1 MSDLLARYEPPWT
14 FAHQGIS
21 HAIYSTGK
29 GRTVVVLHELPG
41 MIEQCL
47 DLGLILGE
55 RFRVHLPLLL
65 GEPGKWAMAMNIAR
79 LCVSHEIHAFA
90 ANKTSPL
97 VDWLRTLCRKLKDDS
112 GEAGVGVVG
121 MCLTGGF
128 ALALVA
134 DESVLVPVVA
144 QPALP
149 LFVHKAALG
158 ISPEDQEA
166 VRKRA
171 AELGPGCVLAL
182 RYAKDKI
189 APPQKIETIRT
200 LIGPALRYVEFE
212 GEDHA
217 TLTVHRHPAALRE
230 TIDFLSARLG

>member
-21 HAIYSTGK
+21 HPIYSTGR

-90 ANKTSPL
+90 AHKTSPL
-97 VDWLRTLCRKLKDDS
+97 VGWLRALCRKLKDDS
-112 GEAGVGVVG
+112 GEAGVGVGRRFTLHQLYGGRFLCPRLGVG
-121 MCLTGGF
+121 IPAVTLPPRGPG
-128 ALALVA
+128 APPRAGA
-134 DESVLVPVVA
+134 ASPSNNIQ
-144 QPALP
+144 QPA
-149 LFVHKAALG
+149 
-158 ISPEDQEA
+158 Q
-166 VRKRA
+166 
-171 AELGPGCVLAL
+171 
-182 RYAKDKI
+182 
-189 APPQKIETIRT
+189 
-200 LIGPALRYVEFE
+200 
-212 GEDHA
+212 
-217 TLTVHRHPAALRE
+217 
-230 TIDFLSARLG
+230 